1 VIPESAI
8 QQLKSFVRGQ
18 TLCPGDAGYDE
29 ARTLP
34 NAIIDRR
41 PAIIARCAGAA
52 DVIACVRVA
61 REHNIL
67 VSVRG
72 GGHSIA
78 GKAVCDGGL
87 MIDMSA
93 MKGIRVDP
101 AKRTVRAQTGLKL
114 GEFDRETQ
122 AFGLATTQGV
132 VPTVG
137 IAGLTLGGG
146 WGNLHGKFGLAID
159 NLIGADVVTADGRLL
174 TANASENADL
184 FWGIRG
190 GSGNFGVVTSIEYR
204 LHEVGPIYGGAIF
217 FPAAKAREILR
228 LWREF
233 CEQSPDELV
242 NQATSATLPD
252 GTPVFGLA
260 ACYCGPVA
268 HGEKLLQPLKK
279 FATPV
284 ADMLG
289 PMTYL
294 QIQSMFE
301 PFFPPG
307 RLVYTK
313 SNFLRNLGDD
323 AIETLVQ
330 YVGKSPSPYTFAP
343 FVEHWHGAATRVAP
357 GDTAFPHRQY
367 SWNFFAWSMWAD
379 PADTEK
385 NIRWTRECWEGL
397 KLFLIAGAYGN
408 YVTDEGDAIA
418 REAYGCNYDRLVA
431 LKNKYDPANF
441 FRMNHNI
448 KPSKAAVAEQ
458 V

>member
-1 VIPESAI
+1 MLSESA
-8 QQLKSFVRGQ
+8 LKQIRSSLRGQ
-18 TLCPGDAGYDE
+18 SFCPGDAGYDE
-29 ARTLP
+29 ARTVP
-34 NAIIDRR
+34 NAMIDRR

-52 DVIACVRVA
+52 DVLACVRIA
-61 REHNIL
+61 RENDIL

-101 AKRTVRAQTGLKL
+101 ARRTVRAQTGLKL

-132 VPTVG
+132 VPAVG

-159 NLIGADVVTADGRLL
+159 NVIGADVVTADGRLL
-174 TANASENADL
+174 TANASENEDL

-217 FPAAKAREILR
+217 FPAAKAKEVLR

-242 NQATSATLPD
+242 NQATGTTLE

-268 HGEKLLQPLKK
+268 KGEELLQPLKK
-279 FATPV
+279 FAKPF

-289 PMTYL
+289 PMSYI
-294 QIQSMFE
+294 QIQGMFE

-313 SNFLRNLGDD
+313 SNFLRSLGDD
-323 AIETLVQ
+323 VIENLARF
-330 YVGKSPSPYTFAP
+330 VGKCPSPYTFAP

-379 PADTEK
+379 PAESEK

-397 KLFLIAGAYGN
+397 KPFLIAGAYGN
-408 YVTDEGDAIA
+408 YVTDEGDTIA
-418 REAYGCNYDRLVA
+418 RETYGCNYDRLVA
-431 LKNKYDPANF
+431 LKNKYDPTNL

-448 KPSKAAVAEQ
+448 KPTKAAQATT
-458 V
+458 